1 MSWRILMGITI
12 KVIDSILLTPK
23 NLIQLVLKDKIENL
37 KSFVQLKESLKKKIE
52 ESKELLIYF
61 NQIPDL
67 IVIKQ
72 TLHKYRKIHRNA
84 KHFLISSSLKSLL
97 NKFLKI
103 KFLLFLENLQNDL
116 LFCGKDKL

>member
-1 MSWRILMGITI
+1 MGITI